1 MKKETICETMNTRIM
16 DPATRPRRIAWIYT
30 VFTLVMLL
38 HHVYVTVYFPFPEN
52 GAIPLRFVWVLW
64 AGATIILG
72 RMWKDKCFW
81 ILTVLLLIKILRI
94 AIPTPELLSETQ
106 TVYELCIYAF
116 YICYG
121 VGRVLGGQNR
131 ERFISLFCALWT
143 LAMVVYSCIGLYVA
157 FTGIEV
163 PNLGTR
169 PFWLPP
175 YEKRLWP
182 VYHAVEGGTIAALSI
197 AVALVGFFI
206 TKQKAFRWL
215 YIPAI
220 LLIFLLNV
228 FCASRTS
235 YILTAIAIS
244 IVPAMMLYKALQKWK
259 KQGSSA
265 SVLRLGA
272 AFATFALLSVL
283 LLFVQMKAIPVF
295 NSIKSKGL
303 ISTATAEETADRPV
317 ETGASETEDDAEEN
331 GEANSDR
338 LDTRGFVSDEGID
351 GFLTGR
357 WQIWIHCC
365 SGISHYPIYALI
377 GAGVYDP
384 MEHINMVIRRG
395 LALQEI
401 YHFHSTFI
409 QTLWESGIPG
419 FLLFAAFFGIFL
431 WNAFLLFR
439 NRKLPFW
446 QRLIPLPAFL
456 CWLADMVDV
465 AGYCNW
471 GKPPMTLL
479 YLFAGLTITFAR
491 ENKKGAKQS

>member
-1 MKKETICETMNTRIM
+1 MKKESFCETVKTRMIAP
-16 DPATRPRRIAWIYT
+16 DTRDRWITWFYT
-30 VFTLVMLL
+30 AFTLVMLL
-38 HHVYVTVYFPFPEN
+38 HHVYVTIYFPIPEN
-52 GAIPLRFVWVLW
+52 GAIPLRFVWVFW
-64 AGATIILG
+64 AGVTIVLG

-121 VGRVLGGQNR
+121 AGRVLGGKDR
-131 ERFISLFCALWT
+131 KRFISLFCALWT
-143 LAMVVYSCIGLYVA
+143 LAMVIYSCIGLYTA

-163 PNLGTR
+163 PNLGNR
-169 PFWLPP
+169 PFTLPAN
-175 YEKRLWP
+175 EKRLWP
-182 VYHAVEGGTIAALSI
+182 VYHPVEAGTLAALSV
-197 AVALVGFFI
+197 AVALVGFFM
-206 TKQKAFRWL
+206 TKRKAFRWL
-215 YIPAI
+215 YLPAM
-220 LLIFLLNV
+220 LSIFLLNI

-235 YILTAIAIS
+235 YILSAIAVS
-244 IVPAMMLYKALQKWK
+244 IVPAMLLYETLQKRK
-259 KQGSSA
+259 IQGKG
-265 SVLRLGA
+265 SVFLRLGA
-272 AFATFALLSVL
+272 SFAVFAALTFLLI
-283 LLFVQMKAIPVF
+283 FVQMRAIPVF
-295 NSIKSKGL
+295 NSLKSQSL
-303 ISTATAEETADRPV
+303 IATAAAEEKAEKPA
-317 ETGASETEDDAEEN
+317 ETIAPEMTDPAEEN
-331 GEANSDR
+331 TEADGNR
-338 LDTRGFVSDEGID
+338 LGTRAFVSDEGID

-377 GAGVYDP
+377 GAGVHDP
-384 MEHINMVIRRG
+384 MHHINYYIRYG
-395 LALQEI
+395 LGLQYI

-419 FLLFAAFFGIFL
+419 FLLFTAFFGIFL

-446 QRLIPLPAFL
+446 QRLIPLPALL

-465 AGYCNW
+465 AGYCNY

-479 YLFAGLTITFAR
+479 YLFAGLTIAFAR
-491 ENKKGAKQS
+491 EMRKGEKQS

>member
-1 MKKETICETMNTRIM
+1 LNKESFRETMNIRIM
-16 DPATRPRRIAWIYT
+16 DPAARSRWITWIYT

-38 HHVYVTVYFPFPEN
+38 HHVYVTIYFPFPEN
-52 GAIPLRFVWVLW
+52 GAIPLRFVWVFW
-64 AGATIILG
+64 AGVTIVLG

-81 ILTVLLLIKILRI
+81 ILTALLLMKFLRI

-106 TVYELCIYAF
+106 TVYEICIYAF

-121 VGRVLGGQNR
+121 TGRVLGGEDR
-131 ERFISLFCALWT
+131 KRFISLFCALWT
-143 LAMVVYSCIGLYVA
+143 LAMVVYACIGLYTA

-163 PNLGTR
+163 PNLGNR
-169 PFWLPP
+169 PFTLPAN
-175 YEKRLWP
+175 EKRLWP
-182 VYHAVEGGTIAALSI
+182 VYHPVEAGTLAALSI
-197 AVALVGFFI
+197 AVALIGFFM
-206 TKQKAFRWL
+206 TKRKVLRWL
-215 YIPAI
+215 YFPAMFA
-220 LLIFLLNV
+220 IFLLNV

-235 YILTAIAIS
+235 YILSAMAIG
-244 IVPAMMLYKALQKWK
+244 IVSAMLLYETLQQWK
-259 KQGSSA
+259 KQGKGFKL
-265 SVLRLGA
+265 LRLGVSFA
-272 AFATFALLSVL
+272 AFAALTFLLI
-283 LLFVQMKAIPVF
+283 FVQMRAIPVF
-295 NSIKSKGL
+295 NSLKSQDL
-303 ISTATAEETADRPV
+303 ISTAAAEEGRPV
-317 ETGASETEDDAEEN
+317 EADASEMADSVEESVEVDDSLL
-331 GEANSDR
+331 G
-338 LDTRGFVSDEGID
+338 TRTFVSDEGID

-384 MEHINMVIRRG
+384 MEHINTFIRYG
-395 LALQEI
+395 LALPYI

-419 FLLFAAFFGIFL
+419 FLLFTVFFGIFL

-439 NRKLPFW
+439 NRKLSFW

-465 AGYCNW
+465 AGYCNY

-479 YLFAGLTITFAR
+479 YLFAGLSIALAH

>member
-1 MKKETICETMNTRIM
+1 MNKESFRETMNIRIM
-16 DPATRPRRIAWIYT
+16 DPAARSRWITWIYT

-38 HHVYVTVYFPFPEN
+38 HHVYVTIYFPFPEN
-52 GAIPLRFVWVLW
+52 GAIPLRFVWVFW
-64 AGATIILG
+64 AGVTIVLG

-81 ILTVLLLIKILRI
+81 ILTALLLMKFLRI

-106 TVYELCIYAF
+106 TVYEICIYAF

-121 VGRVLGGQNR
+121 TGRVLGGEDR
-131 ERFISLFCALWT
+131 KRFISLFCALWT
-143 LAMVVYSCIGLYVA
+143 LAMVVYACIGLYTA

-163 PNLGTR
+163 PNLGNR
-169 PFWLPP
+169 PFTLPAN
-175 YEKRLWP
+175 EKRLWP
-182 VYHAVEGGTIAALSI
+182 VYHPVEAGTLAALSI
-197 AVALVGFFI
+197 AVALIGFFM
-206 TKQKAFRWL
+206 TKRKVLRWL
-215 YIPAI
+215 YFLAMFA
-220 LLIFLLNV
+220 IFLLNV

-235 YILTAIAIS
+235 YILSAMAIG
-244 IVPAMMLYKALQKWK
+244 IVSAMLLYETLQQWK
-259 KQGSSA
+259 KQGKGFRL
-265 SVLRLGA
+265 LRLGVSFA
-272 AFATFALLSVL
+272 AFAALTFLLI
-283 LLFVQMKAIPVF
+283 FVQMRAIPVF
-295 NSIKSKGL
+295 NSLKSQDL
-303 ISTATAEETADRPV
+303 ISTAAAEETV
-317 ETGASETEDDAEEN
+317 EGSAESTASEMSDPAEEST
-331 GEANSDR
+331 EADGNR
-338 LDTRGFVSDEGID
+338 LGTRAFVSDKGID

-357 WQIWIHCC
+357 LQIWIHCC

-384 MEHINMVIRRG
+384 MEHINTFIRYG
-395 LALQEI
+395 LALPYI

-419 FLLFAAFFGIFL
+419 FLLFTVFFGIFL

-439 NRKLPFW
+439 NRKLSFW

-465 AGYCNW
+465 AGYCNY

-479 YLFAGLTITFAR
+479 YLFAGLTIALAH